1 MDGGAWWATVHG
13 VAKSRTRLS
22 DFTHSLTH
30 LFYGYK
36 RFAGIR
42 NLRNSTWLQTYAR
55 ILELLKRE
63 SESQSVVSNSLGP
76 CGLYSPWNS
85 LGQNAGVGSLSLLQG
100 IFWTQEP
107 NQGLYSGLY
116 SPWNSLGQNAGVDSL
131 SLLQGIFWTIQS
143 MEFSRPECWSG

>member
-22 DFTHSLTH
+22 DLTHSLTH

-55 ILELLKRE
+55 ILELLKSE

-100 IFWTQEP
+100 ILWTQEP
-107 NQGLYSGLY
+107 NQGLLHCRQILYQLSYQRSPDVLKTYSY
-116 SPWNSLGQNAGVDSL
+116 K
-131 SLLQGIFWTIQS
+131 
-143 MEFSRPECWSG
+143 